1 MRYEAHVQAYVRDRV
16 VVLEMLAE
24 LAHLRAL
31 REKRKA
37 PYVNVHELVQIKVDS
52 DGRRYKAATYRI
64 VSQ

>member
-24 LAHLRAL
+24 LSRLRAL
-31 REKRKA
+31 REKREA
-37 PYVNVHELVQIKVDS
+37 PYVNVHELVQTKVDS
-52 DGRRYKAATYRI
+52 EGRRYKSATYRI